1 MLISGQGG
9 AGGHTGTR
17 TPHRLFFGSGE
28 VLTVL
33 LSEEFVG
40 ARRASFR
47 SHIGVKADN
56 GAVDGTTTTGI
67 VPVFRPVFLDSAPR
81 FANVLEISAT
91 EVFMLLNVEPE
102 V

>member
-1 MLISGQGG
+1 M
-9 AGGHTGTR
+9 GTR
-17 TPHRLFFGSGE
+17 TPHSLFFGSGE
-28 VLTVL
+28 ILTVL
-33 LSEEFVG
+33 FGEEFVG
-40 ARRASFR
+40 ARRASLR
-47 SHIGVKADN
+47 SHICGEPDN
-56 GAVDGTTTTGI
+56 GTVNGTTTTGV